1 MRTITKNPEF
11 GDDWFE
17 SYKKIK
23 KSNYLIP
30 RKGQNSVVIQR

>member
-17 SYKKIK
+17 SYKK
-23 KSNYLIP
+23 SNYLIP